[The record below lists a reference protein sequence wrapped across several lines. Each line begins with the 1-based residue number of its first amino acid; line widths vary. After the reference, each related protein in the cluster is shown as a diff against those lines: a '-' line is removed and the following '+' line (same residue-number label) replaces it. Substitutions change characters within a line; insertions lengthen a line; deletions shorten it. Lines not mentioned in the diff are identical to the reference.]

1 MALRAVANTSLP
13 DKVFAQL
20 AGEIVSGSYA
30 TGAMLPSERALSG
43 VFAVNRHV
51 VREAIGR
58 LEQLGLVSVRAGGGT
73 TVMDFRHTAGLD
85 LLAVLAEH
93 ADVAPGILVPLG
105 AALEMRAGIGVDVAR
120 LCARRAAPEL
130 RDALVKTAGRLAAVA
145 TGQELLIVDQRFWQQ
160 VVDGAGNFAYQLAFN
175 SLMRGVQAAPEL
187 SVSWLEHELASSDFR
202 RPIAAAIAAGDPSSA
217 AEAVAAALEPTGV
230 AMDLLWPRAGIQ
242 TRGRE

>member
-1 MALRAVANTSLP
+1 MALRAVKNTSLP

-20 AGEIVSGSYA
+20 AGEILTGRYA
-30 TGAMLPSERALSG
+30 PGVTLPAERTLSG

-51 VREAIGR
+51 VREALGR

-93 ADVAPGILVPLG
+93 ADVAEGILAPLG

-130 RDALVKTAGRLAAVA
+130 RHALVTTADRLATVA
-145 TGQELLIVDQRFWQQ
+145 TGPELLALDQRFWQQ
-160 VVDGAGNFAYQLAFN
+160 MVDGAENFAYQLAFN
-175 SLMRGVQAAPEL
+175 SLMRGVHAAPEL
-187 SVSWLEHELASSDFR
+187 SVSWLEHELAGSDFR
-202 RPIAAAIAAGDPSSA
+202 RPIAAAIVDGDPSAA
-217 AEAVAAALEPTGV
+217 AEATRAALEPAASAIDLV
-230 AMDLLWPRAGIQ
+230 APRAGTQ
-242 TRGRE
+242 TRRP